1 MVFAFPLIKVSTVS
15 VRLES
20 NNNNDAVKELYLD
33 DYIAEKDWYFVNSS
47 SEHGRRIEIDNVLAY
62 VGAEKFWQDFVIK
75 RFGAL
80 FTSRD
85 YRRSI
90 NIPEYITPP
99 ILQDTIDSIHQKVKE
114 FLKPECEKIMYK
126 LKSCRGF
133 IMMFPKNKSR

>member
-62 VGAEKFWQDFVIK
+62 VGV
-75 RFGAL
+75 
-80 FTSRD
+80 
-85 YRRSI
+85 
-90 NIPEYITPP
+90 
-99 ILQDTIDSIHQKVKE
+99 
-114 FLKPECEKIMYK
+114 
-126 LKSCRGF
+126 
-133 IMMFPKNKSR
+133 